1 MIFSTTLPHYTH
13 PFGSFPI
20 RFQCFVKI
28 LIQGTTGWMSEF
40 GALAHSLADGDVST
54 VMSWQ
59 AIETW
64 DTAQLCTVNWW
75 CGSFLPPFCQNITLI
90 HTFNCYLHQLFHYW
104 FNYYIICMTVIPR
117 IFLGRI
123 LNWKF
128 RFSFSY
134 FFLFFF
140 FIIISCQSSP
150 PTPSL
155 NSFWCTHTSLLSCH

>member
-1 MIFSTTLPHYTH
+1 
-13 PFGSFPI
+13 
-20 RFQCFVKI
+20 
-28 LIQGTTGWMSEF
+28 MSEF

-104 FNYYIICMTVIPR
+104 INYYIICMTVIPR
-117 IFLGRI
+117 IFLYRI
-123 LNWKF
+123 LNLEF
-128 RFSFSY
+128 RS
-134 FFLFFF
+134 LFFF
-140 FIIISCQSSP
+140 FCQSSP

-155 NSFWCTHTSLLSCH
+155 NSFWCTHTHPCWAVTRTASLEAPRSLLCLEACHSYTIQEKQTYIFGMPGHRLG